1 MAPVASSRRIFRMP
15 AYLIAEIEVT
25 DRELYDEYR
34 KGVAATVAAH
44 GGRFVV
50 RGGATETL
58 EGGWTPGRVV
68 ILEFPT
74 MAALRQWYDSAEY
87 QPLLALRTR
96 AARSKV
102 IAVEGAAPPA

>member
-1 MAPVASSRRIFRMP
+1 MP
-15 AYLIAEIEVT
+15 AYLIADVDVI

-34 KGVAATVAAH
+34 KGVPATVDAH

-58 EGGWTPGRVV
+58 EGGWTPSRIV

-74 MAALRQWYDSAEY
+74 MAALKQWYGSAEY

-102 IAVEGAAPPA
+102 LAVEGAAPPA

>member
-1 MAPVASSRRIFRMP
+1 MP
-15 AYLIAEIEVT
+15 AYLIAEVDVI

-34 KGVAATVAAH
+34 KGVPATVTAH

-58 EGGWTPGRVV
+58 EGGWTPPRVV

-74 MAALRQWYDSAEY
+74 MAALKQWYGSVEY